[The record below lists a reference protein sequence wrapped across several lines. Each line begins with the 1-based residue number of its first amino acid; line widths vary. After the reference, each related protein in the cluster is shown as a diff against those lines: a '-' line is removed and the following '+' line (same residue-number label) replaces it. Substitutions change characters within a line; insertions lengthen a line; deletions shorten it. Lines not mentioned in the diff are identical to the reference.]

1 MKPRLCVYIPAETDR
16 KLGIAAGRNSVSK
29 SAIVEAALESFLSP
43 DRDDQRDAALIRRIE
58 QLARQIEKQR
68 RDHEI
73 VAETVALFILYFLTL
88 TPPLPEADQGSA
100 KALGRDRMD
109 YFLKELTGRVAEGRS
124 RQCDGGPR
132 IVRDQR
138 PELER
143 VAPIAPEHD
152 AGNGTTSRRHES
164 LCRTTNHQRRQ

>member
-109 YFLKELTGRVAEGRS
+109 YFLKELVGRVAKGRS
-124 RQCDGGPR
+124 LIRDMLDEIVAREADFFQIDDAEDSPAAKEKEAGG
-132 IVRDQR
+132 
-138 PELER
+138 
-143 VAPIAPEHD
+143 
-152 AGNGTTSRRHES
+152 
-164 LCRTTNHQRRQ
+164 

>member
-1 MKPRLCVYIPAETDR
+1 MKPRLCVYISTGTDR
-16 KLGIAAGRNSVSK
+16 LLAIASGRPGVSK

-100 KALGRDRMD
+100 KALGRDRFD
-109 YFLKELTGRVAEGRS
+109 YFLKELAGRLAEGRS
-124 RQCDGGPR
+124 LIRDTLDE
-132 IVRDQR
+132 IVAREVDFFR
-138 PELER
+138 LDEAEGK
-143 VAPIAPEHD
+143 AAET
-152 AGNGTTSRRHES
+152 AGKGEAGR
-164 LCRTTNHQRRQ
+164 